1 MTKYIIQRKVMIDT
15 VPMNVYVKLYL
26 PISANKTK
34 VEYTTDKEDAFLFS
48 KEELEVLPTTLK
60 DDDIIEVHI

>member
-26 PISANKTK
+26 PVSANKAK
-34 VEYTTDKEDAFLFS
+34 VEYTTDKDDAFLFS

>member
-26 PISANKTK
+26 PISENKTK
-34 VEYTTDKEDAFLFS
+34 VEYTTDKDDAFLFS

-60 DDDIIEVHI
+60 DDDIIEVNI

>member
-26 PISANKTK
+26 PISENKTK

-60 DDDIIEVHI
+60 DDDIIEVNI

>member
-26 PISANKTK
+26 PISENKTK
-34 VEYTTDKEDAFLFS
+34 VEYTTDKDDAFLFS

-60 DDDIIEVHI
+60 DDDIVEVNI

>member
-26 PISANKTK
+26 PISENKTK

-60 DDDIIEVHI
+60 DDDVIEVNI

>member
-26 PISANKTK
+26 PVSENKTK

-60 DDDIIEVHI
+60 DDDIIEVNI